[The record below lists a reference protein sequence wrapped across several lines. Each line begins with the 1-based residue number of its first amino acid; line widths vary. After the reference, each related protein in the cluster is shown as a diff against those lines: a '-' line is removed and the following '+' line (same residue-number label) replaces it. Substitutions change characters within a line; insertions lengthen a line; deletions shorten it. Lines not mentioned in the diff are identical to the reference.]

1 MEKKRIVIYVAL
13 AYGLAWALWF
23 AVVYPMVNGGGLGT
37 SVQFA
42 IAAGMFAPA
51 IAAALT
57 RLITKEGFRDA
68 WIKPRAFKKTWRY
81 YVLAWFGP
89 LVLVLA
95 GAALYFLINP
105 ADFDPSMGYV
115 IQATREQAE
124 AMGVEMN
131 VDDETIRLT
140 QIASLATLVI
150 APAINAVTCFGEEWG
165 WRGYLLPHLLERFSI
180 IPTLLISGIIWGLW
194 HAPITL
200 IGHNYGLGYAGY
212 PFTGIAAMCL
222 FCIVVGVFMSYVTLR
237 TGSCLPAVF
246 AHGMVNGSAAMGLI
260 FSATGGNPFV
270 GPAPTGIV
278 GGAFFIAAAVFM
290 VRDLMLRGWKLPKED
305 KPAKNSKA
313 ATPKDPKGAR
323 A

>member
-37 SVQFA
+37 SVQLA

-57 RLITKEGFRDA
+57 RLITKEGFKDA

-95 GAALYFLINP
+95 GAVLYFLINP

-115 IQATREQAE
+115 IQTTHEQAE
-124 AMGVEMN
+124 AMGVELAI
-131 VDDETIRLT
+131 DDETIRLS
-140 QIASLATLVI
+140 QYASLATLVI

-290 VRDLMLRGWKLPKED
+290 VRDLMRRGWKLPKED

>member
-37 SVQFA
+37 SMQLA

-57 RLITKEGFRDA
+57 RLITKEGFKDA

-105 ADFDPSMGYV
+105 ADFDPSMSYV
-115 IQATREQAE
+115 IQAMREQAE

-131 VDDETIRLT
+131 IDDEAIRLT

-180 IPTLLISGIIWGLW
+180 IPTLLISGIIWGIW

-222 FCIVVGVFMSYVTLR
+222 FCIVLGVFMSYVTLR

-246 AHGMVNGSAAMGLI
+246 AHGMVNGSAAAGII

-270 GPAPTGIV
+270 GPAPTGIL
-278 GGAFFIAAAVFM
+278 GGAFFIVAAIFMAV
-290 VRDLMLRGWKLPKED
+290 DLARNGWELPVAGKTATSE
-305 KPAKNSKA
+305 KPL
-313 ATPKDPKGAR
+313 DPREVQA
-323 A
+323 